1 MNPVGVTRMV
11 LRTRVG
17 TSGTAEVPIFLPKT
31 FVTYRISATFASE
44 GPVVPMLIFIIMMRR
59 ILLLLLMAASLTVMA
74 QKPANFKGRMVN
86 DEYQVYINIDFY
98 RQWIIVPGQEILG
111 QLAGYLGDERDGR
124 KWLFTEAKVETDT
137 KATIAVINDY
147 GSEDLTATLTVNPGG
162 TYTLRQEK
170 GSVLKIA
177 RNRKWVKLPKSLVFH
192 R

>member
-1 MNPVGVTRMV
+1 M
-11 LRTRVG
+11 
-17 TSGTAEVPIFLPKT
+17 A
-31 FVTYRISATFASE
+31 
-44 GPVVPMLIFIIMMRR
+44 PMLIFKIMMRR
-59 ILLLLLMAASLTVMA
+59 IVLLLLMAASLTAIA

-98 RQWIIVPGQEILG
+98 RQRIVVPGQEILG
-111 QLAGYLGDERDGR
+111 QLAGYLGDECDGR
-124 KWLFTEAKVETDT
+124 KWLFTEAKVETDA

-147 GSEDLTATLTVNPGG
+147 GSEDLTATLTVNPDG

>member
-1 MNPVGVTRMV
+1 M
-11 LRTRVG
+11 
-17 TSGTAEVPIFLPKT
+17 
-31 FVTYRISATFASE
+31 
-44 GPVVPMLIFIIMMRR
+44 VPMLIFIIMMRR

-86 DEYQVYINIDFY
+86 DEYQVYININFY
-98 RQWIIVPGQEILG
+98 RQRIIVPGQEILG

-147 GSEDLTATLTVNPGG
+147 GSEDLTATLTVNPDG